1 MKSNKMLLSLFLL
14 IPAMIFIPACD
25 RDDHDHGHE
34 DMERVNI
41 IDRTQTARPVIATW
55 TRANGW
61 NKNVLYELSV
71 SAEENRTR
79 VSLGVE
85 VFNDHNEK
93 IELCRDCDYKI
104 RYWTAQG
111 APQGIIDLS
120 YDEDLLFHGDHV
132 HIYGLALGETQIEF
146 LLWHGDHA
154 DAATTPVTFRVVE

>member
-1 MKSNKMLLSLFLL
+1 MKSKKMLLSLFLL
-14 IPAMIFIPACD
+14 IPAMIFIAGCD

-61 NKNVLYELSV
+61 NTDVLYELSV
-71 SAEENRTR
+71 SADENLTR
-79 VSLGVE
+79 VTFGVD

-93 IELCRDCDYKI
+93 LELCENCEFEA
-104 RYWTAQG
+104 RYWITEG

-120 YDEDLLFHGDHV
+120 YDDDVLFHGDHV
-132 HIYGLALGETQIEF
+132 YVYGLTLGETQVEF
-146 LLWHGDHA
+146 ILWHAGHA
-154 DAATTPVTFRVVE
+154 DASTTPVTFRVVE